1 MSNCG
6 AGGCS
11 CECGG
16 TKGCGCIASSDEPDV
31 CECHCFGAATTGK
44 GVLKMGPATLVDVTI
59 KGLPI
64 GEVTKFLNAVLPL
77 RVHAPIEFPEHPVT
91 LELKRKPLVEV
102 LKALRLAIQKV

>member
-31 CECHCFGAATTGK
+31 CDCHCFGQATTGK
-44 GVLKMGPATLVDVTI
+44 GILKLGPTTLVDVTV
-59 KGLPI
+59 KGLPL
-64 GEVTKFLNAVLPL
+64 GEVTKFLNSVLPM
-77 RVHAPIEFPEHPVT
+77 RVHAPPGTPEREVSI
-91 LELKRKPLVEV
+91 ELKRKPLVEV
-102 LKALRLAIQKV
+102 LRVLHHEIQKA